1 MAAINPEDL
10 EKLKKFIDFVSA
22 NPLILNVPQL
32 GFLKR
37 FIEKF
42 GGKVPE
48 GEYQM
53 PAGGKCPFGG
63 DAKTETKTQPPPTQD
78 DDAAEPVVEEE
89 SEESEVEL
97 DMEEPNVQLLEPNVL
112 YLDEKPP
119 KIVKNIKAPRKAEKH
134 SKKLARKKEVNKK
147 KTKNKKLKHG
157 VVIKRESMNAITT
170 TATGGYGKSLEGSG
184 GVQHTKPKSPIA
196 IGADDDP
203 LCTPDIDK
211 EIKMET
217 EIAHKEEDHEA
228 EEEEKFKDLIL
239 KIKNKDYKE
248 AVKGNIQEDA
258 DDCEPK
264 VEITAEEEFV
274 EDEEEEDNNDDD
286 DYGDGDGSDNSSDD
300 DNNDGDA
307 YSDDE
312 DYEDE
317 PLIMLTRNRGRPR
330 KDFGK
335 YRYSPK
341 MEQCREK
348 CKQQCHR
355 KFTAEERRS
364 ICDYYWSL
372 NDDQRVKYIRKHI
385 RARCVRLQRKRMT
398 NRGGNCCYYLNRT
411 PADINNTANFVRVCR
426 KFFETTLC
434 LRDHAIKKALEGYE
448 PESEIEVIKPLL
460 EQQKASRKS
469 EDKSDEIQQ
478 YLDPETGDLITID
491 PKAKKTK
498 PPASA
503 NEPKRKRVRRK
514 PGDPL
519 PEHHPK
525 PIKCQQ
531 RCIQKCHTKFT
542 EEERK
547 QICDIFWS
555 MDYKRRKDYILARIE
570 TKEIESVTTPEFRKS
585 NRPPRAYHTRFYL
598 GSGLQGEN
606 KRVCKHFMM
615 STLCISRMFITNAID
630 FADKNTGC
638 YTGSDRRGGHNT
650 ATTKLK
656 PEDKKLIQDHISS
669 YPTWMP
675 NKKSKTKYLHYSLN
689 IKRMYLDYKD
699 VCMAQQREIMSI
711 SYYYKAFHED
721 FTLSFL
727 THPEPKRRG
736 GLTNT
741 NPNISHYTGLE
752 PGGMWLDVKG
762 DKMDIT
768 QNNPAESSMNR
779 ALGYRA
785 TTTHSNT
792 AERSKKTA
800 TCTTTSTAVTAPAV
814 IPTASVLTDTNSS
827 MGSLSNSAV
836 PPATTQN
843 LIAAAATTTS
853 QTAQPPTSSSAFNFN
868 QSLSYAHLLDP
879 ALNTTFICQPPT
891 AAAAAAAAAA
901 AVSVTRHEF
910 NPNIYDSNNL
920 PHAHASSTSSLFR
933 RL

>member
-32 GFLKR
+32 GFMKR

-63 DAKTETKTQPPPTQD
+63 DAKTETKTQPPPSSTQD
-78 DDAAEPVVEEE
+78 ADEAEPVVEEE

-97 DMEEPNVQLLEPNVL
+97 DMEEINVQLLEPNVL

-119 KIVKNIKAPRKAEKH
+119 KIVKNIKASKRGEKRC
-134 SKKLARKKEVNKK
+134 KKLTRLKEVNKK
-147 KTKNKKLKHG
+147 KKSKTKKLKHS
-157 VVIKRESMNAITT
+157 VVIKNEEEQYQQQLRQTRTS
-170 TATGGYGKSLEGSG
+170 GYETRGAQSKQKSSLL
-184 GVQHTKPKSPIA
+184 PA
-196 IGADDDP
+196 DDP
-203 LCTPDIDK
+203 LCTPSDQ

-217 EIAHKEEDHEA
+217 EIIAHKEEEA
-228 EEEEKFKDLIL
+228 GGGGVEDEQEFKDLIL
-239 KIKNKDYKE
+239 KVNEKDYKDLSQEVLEEKDELDNE
-248 AVKGNIQEDA
+248 A
-258 DDCEPK
+258 EPK
-264 VEITAEEEFV
+264 VELSGEEFV
-274 EDEEEEDNNDDD
+274 DEEEEVEEDE
-286 DYGDGDGSDNSSDD
+286 SDNSSS
-300 DNNDGDA
+300 NDGDDGDGDAA

-330 KDFGK
+330 KDLSKNFI
-335 YRYSPK
+335 PK

-348 CKQQCHR
+348 CKQQCHS
-355 KFTAEERRS
+355 KFSTEQRRS

-372 NDDQRVKYIRKHI
+372 NDAQRVQYIRKHI
-385 RARCVRLQRKRMT
+385 RARCVRLQRKRIT

-411 PADINNTANFVRVCR
+411 PADADNTANFVRVCR
-426 KFFETTLC
+426 KFFEITLC

-460 EQQKASRKS
+460 EQQRASRKS
-469 EDKSDEIQQ
+469 EEKTDEIQQ
-478 YLDPETGDLITID
+478 FLDPETGDLITID

-498 PPASA
+498 PLSSSSAA
-503 NEPKRKRVRRK
+503 NEPKKKRVRRK

-656 PEDKKLIQDHISS
+656 PEDKKLILDHISS

-675 NKKSKTKYLHYSLN
+675 NKKSKTKYLHYTLN
-689 IKRMYLDYKD
+689 IKRMYLDYKEL
-699 VCMAQQREIMSI
+699 CCAEEREIMSI

-762 DKMDIT
+762 EKLDVA
-768 QNNPAESSMNR
+768 QCNPAESFMNKMLVAPRSQMQQER
-779 ALGYRA
+779 A
-785 TTTHSNT
+785 
-792 AERSKKTA
+792 SK
-800 TCTTTSTAVTAPAV
+800 TTSSSAAVAV
-814 IPTASVLTDTNSS
+814 AAIPPPDNSTS
-827 MGSLSNSAV
+827 DSLSNSISASHAIATT
-836 PPATTQN
+836 PNPTPATATQT
-843 LIAAAATTTS
+843 I
-853 QTAQPPTSSSAFNFN
+853 SSSSGVSAPASSTFNFN

-879 ALNTTFICQPPT
+879 ALNSSFICQPPPSSNV
-891 AAAAAAAAAA
+891 AAAAAAA
-901 AVSVTRHEF
+901 AVVRHEF
-910 NPNIYDSNNL
+910 TPNIYDSNNL
-920 PHAHASSTSSLFR
+920 PHAHAASTSSLFR